1 MIELRSLLEHRV
13 PARLRSWSRQGSEI
27 GKVEHGFL
35 FFLFSFTVPVLVAN
49 IFISC
54 VFISCT
60 RSSER
65 VTLED
70 ICIFSL
76 EILGSRC
83 FYR

>member
-35 FFLFSFTVPVLVAN
+35 FFLFSFTVLISNMFV
-49 IFISC
+49 SC

-65 VTLED
+65 VTWED
-70 ICIFSL
+70 ICIF
-76 EILGSRC
+76 
-83 FYR
+83 